1 VEQEYEYQTQSEF
14 QTETRASVDVIFF
27 AHFAAHT
34 WPYICVYII
43 LRCNKFLP
51 SDSSG
56 GVATKA
62 KMRKVKKSAAEFL
75 FPLEMLEISGN
86 KNSRLAAERS
96 RELRTEK
103 QRHPAPGLNPFVAE
117 FRWVDPKENIST
129 TQQYRPG

>member
-1 VEQEYEYQTQSEF
+1 
-14 QTETRASVDVIFF
+14 
-27 AHFAAHT
+27 
-34 WPYICVYII
+34 
-43 LRCNKFLP
+43 LP

-86 KNSRLAAERS
+86 KNSRLASERS

-103 QRHPAPGLNPFVAE
+103 QRHPASDLNPFVAE
-117 FRWVDPKENIST
+117 LRWVDPKENIST
-129 TQQYRPG
+129 IHKHGPGKDLKFKARYISTIVCSIYNYYIIQYDMMLKNS